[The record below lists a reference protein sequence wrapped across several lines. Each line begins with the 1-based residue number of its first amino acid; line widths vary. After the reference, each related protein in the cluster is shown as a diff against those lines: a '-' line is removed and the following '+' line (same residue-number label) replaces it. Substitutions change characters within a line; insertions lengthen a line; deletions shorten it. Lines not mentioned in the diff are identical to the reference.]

1 MHRNWILGLAM
12 LFAGSALAGL
22 PVGSVV
28 IYSDGTAEKLIE
40 KGEGLQRWQDDRKRL
55 SVRST
60 NPILPKL
67 ERRTFLSGKGYR
79 QQLIR
84 GNPDSI
90 RGLRWS
96 DTPVEFTLLRT
107 REDGSKSQRHWE
119 CRALG
124 ASTKKVAGVQRMIEN
139 YHCERFNIHR
149 KLHNRDFRERR
160 ELSYSPELDLVVD
173 MKRETRTRK
182 ARRKLV
188 RVYLPDD
195 VSYRRISRAL
205 RKVRGGD

>member
-1 MHRNWILGLAM
+1 M
-12 LFAGSALAGL
+12 
-22 PVGSVV
+22 
-28 IYSDGTAEKLIE
+28 
-40 KGEGLQRWQDDRKRL
+40 
-55 SVRST
+55 RST

-67 ERRTFLSGKGYR
+67 ERKTFLSGKGYR

-90 RGLRWS
+90 RGLSS

-107 REDGSKSQRHWE
+107 SEDGSKSQRHWE

-124 ASTKKVAGVQRMIEN
+124 ASKKKVAGVERTVEN
-139 YHCERFNIHR
+139 YHCERFSIHR

-173 MKRETRTRK
+173 MKRETRSRK
-182 ARRKLV
+182 AQRKLV

-205 RKVRGGD
+205 RKVRGGE